1 MSDCLR
7 IEIDIVEERLCHDYG
22 DKVVAVDARTNI
34 TVPVN
39 GSYSVPKLERLKEK
53 MNEVLR
59 EYLPDCLL
67 HDGGPA

>member
-1 MSDCLR
+1 MSESLR
-7 IEIDIVEERLCHDYG
+7 IEVEVFEELRVFD

-53 MNEVLR
+53 LNEVLL
-59 EYLPDCLL
+59 EYLPDCLIV
-67 HDGGPA
+67 GGAK

>member
-1 MSDCLR
+1 MSDSLR
-7 IEIDIVEERLCHDYG
+7 IEVEVIEEWRVFD
-22 DKVVAVDARTNI
+22 DRVVAVDARTNI

-53 MNEVLR
+53 LNEVLR

>member
-1 MSDCLR
+1 MSESLR
-7 IEIDIVEERLCHDYG
+7 IEVEVIEERRVFD
-22 DKVVAVDARTNI
+22 DRVVAVDARTNI

-53 MNEVLR
+53 LNEVLR

>member
-1 MSDCLR
+1 MSESLR
-7 IEIDIVEERLCHDYG
+7 IEVEVFEERRVFD
-22 DKVVAVDARTNI
+22 DRVVAVDARTNI

-59 EYLPDCLL
+59 EYLPDCLIV
-67 HDGGPA
+67 GGAA

>member
-1 MSDCLR
+1 MSDSLR
-7 IEIDIVEERLCHDYG
+7 IEVEVIEERRVFD
-22 DKVVAVDARTNI
+22 DRVVAVDARASI

-59 EYLPDCLL
+59 EYLPDCLIA
-67 HDGGPA
+67 GGAR

>member
-59 EYLPDCLL
+59 EHLPDCLIA
-67 HDGGPA
+67 GGAA

>member
-1 MSDCLR
+1 MSESLR
-7 IEIDIVEERLCHDYG
+7 IEVEVFEERRVFEDR
-22 DKVVAVDARTNI
+22 VVAVDARTKI

-59 EYLPDCLL
+59 EYLPDCLIA
-67 HDGGPA
+67 GGAK